1 MIASG
6 QPRNDMKR
14 ERASGSARVNSLS
27 QIPKGS
33 KDSMGKFEARNPK
46 LETIL
51 NDQKKSV
58 QPVYGFHDLDLSFS
72 VCFGFRIFIRT
83 QTPLLTIGPKSN
95 IQAFRYSLEVR

>member
-1 MIASG
+1 
-6 QPRNDMKR
+6 
-14 ERASGSARVNSLS
+14 
-27 QIPKGS
+27 
-33 KDSMGKFEARNPK
+33 MGKFEARNPK